1 MGLFNRL
8 FGKKEPVKPAS
19 NLEPAL
25 EPQKA
30 PEAPKTKPVPT
41 LEKVSEDIK
50 AGKVAS
56 MKDKPA
62 AKKPA
67 SSAAKAPAKK
77 PAAKNPLRKNPLQR
91 NPPLKNRQ
99 PRNKPT
105 FVGFLF
111 WNRSD
116 TLSLGVMHAE

>member
-1 MGLFNRL
+1 MGLFDRL

-67 SSAAKAPAKK
+67 SSAAKAPVKKPAAKK
-77 PAAKNPLRKNPLQR
+77 PAAKKPAAK
-91 NPPLKNRQ
+91 Q
-99 PRNKPT
+99 PAAKK
-105 FVGFLF
+105 
-111 WNRSD
+111 
-116 TLSLGVMHAE
+116 